1 LKSRSL
7 KIGRTKLKPLP
18 EETPNKFKT
27 ELRLNVL
34 LKKNNNTTPV
44 ISANPSDHF

>member
-7 KIGRTKLKPLP
+7 KIGRTELKPLP

-27 ELRLNVL
+27 ELRLKVL
-34 LKKNNNTTPV
+34 FKKNNNTTPV